1 MSVLFCQG
9 SRHSLLNNKTAF
21 SSVTFLNNWHLQ
33 CIFLICVRTLVIAVI
48 PFFYNFDLISVRNQV
63 NFFLSF
69 TWHPIPFFFF
79 FFRAR
84 SVFFTFNRY
93 LSHSSSGWLLNF
105 RCPPQRKNAL
115 WRHLHTCMFT
125 FILCVLYSDHQYC
138 LVYTILCRQHCL
150 KIIILPYNKQLSVQ
164 EHEKGSFSVFFFF
177 FFAFVNKCGRKL
189 QAKSFLFI

>member
-1 MSVLFCQG
+1 M
-9 SRHSLLNNKTAF
+9 
-21 SSVTFLNNWHLQ
+21 
-33 CIFLICVRTLVIAVI
+33 
-48 PFFYNFDLISVRNQV
+48 
-63 NFFLSF
+63 NFFFIYLAPYSF
-69 TWHPIPFFFF
+69 FLFLF

-150 KIIILPYNKQLSVQ
+150 KIIILPYNKQLSMQ
-164 EHEKGSFSVFFFF
+164 EHEKGSFSGFFFF
-177 FFAFVNKCGRKL
+177 LHLWINVEGSYMRNLF
-189 QAKSFLFI
+189 FLFNIRMWR